1 VLEFLSLFVV
11 GMAAVEDSWFSS
23 AKQGRQDDL
32 QELVSQISSVN
43 IQDSPL
49 GNSALHYSSQSGH
62 IDCIKVLLKAGANVN
77 LQNKTGETPLHKASW
92 RGNLEA
98 IQLLVE
104 HGANVTIRVI
114 FVWTSFALFR
124 NSLFTFFLHML
135 SLKLRIE
142 QTRSNPE
149 RRCKEWTDCRATE
162 TNGAFVAG

>member
-104 HGANVTIRVI
+104 HGANVTIRNKQGQTPKDVAKNGQT
-114 FVWTSFALFR
+114 VELLKPTERLWQDSDDEDE
-124 NSLFTFFLHML
+124 NSNKKK
-135 SLKLRIE
+135 SS
-142 QTRSNPE
+142 QTKNDESE
-149 RRCKEWTDCRATE
+149 EDSD
-162 TNGAFVAG
+162 